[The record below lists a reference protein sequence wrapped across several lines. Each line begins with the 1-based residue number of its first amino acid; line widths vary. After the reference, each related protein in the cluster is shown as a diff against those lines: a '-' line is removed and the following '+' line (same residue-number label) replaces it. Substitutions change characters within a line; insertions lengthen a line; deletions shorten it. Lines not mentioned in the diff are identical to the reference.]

1 MKKLLVIQ
9 NIEREGP
16 GLFLKIAKEK
26 GFLTEIYNLSLGE
39 KLPEAK
45 KEDLILIMGGPMSVR
60 DIDNEKYFWLREE
73 AEFIKRAIENQVAII
88 GVCLGAQLLAL
99 ILGGKIERLKD
110 EFNIENK
117 PEIGWAEIS
126 SINEKSNKEESLRLK
141 EPLKVLHWHGDR
153 IKLPPKAELLAS
165 SDRCDEQ
172 FFKVGEFIYG
182 LQFHVETE
190 GLMTNDWIKN
200 DKKFIVSGLGE
211 NGQKILKHQCKEFES
226 SSLNARI
233 LFIKKLFNKI
243 IEKKKL
249 PNKNKEVFLC
259 KSI

>member
-39 KLPEAK
+39 KLPQAK

-60 DIDNEKYFWLREE
+60 DINSEKYFWLREE
-73 AEFIKRAIENQVAII
+73 AKFIKRAIENQISII
-88 GVCLGAQLLAL
+88 GVCLGAQLLAH

-110 EFNIENK
+110 EYNKENK
-117 PEIGWAEIS
+117 PEIGWSEIS
-126 SINEKSNKEESLRLK
+126 SNHEKSNEDNSLSLK

-153 IKLPPKAELLAS
+153 IRLPHQAELLAS
-165 SDRCDEQ
+165 SVRCDEQ

-190 GLMTNDWIKN
+190 GLMTDSWIKN
-200 DKKFIVSGLGE
+200 DKKFIISGLGE
-211 NGQKILKHQCKEFES
+211 NGQKILKHQCNEFES
-226 SSLNARI
+226 SSFNSRV
-233 LFIKKLFNKI
+233 LFITKLINKI
-243 IEKKKL
+243 IEHKKTSL
-249 PNKNKEVFLC
+249 
-259 KSI
+259 